1 MRSNTP
7 LDEATAEEQK
17 PEVDPLE
24 VALVLRVPVFQ
35 RGTNARAKAEAMEEF
50 MLLSA
55 YWQGELNEE
64 RHRLIAEAAPHQD
77 EWDKLEGWEPY
88 RDGRTDESVDRA
100 KRVIREDLWDVLQV
114 KRRRVRALSNE
125 IDRLERDASKVSR
138 AYTMLSG
145 G

>member
-1 MRSNTP
+1 MRTAP
-7 LDEATAEEQK
+7 LDEAVKDEPT

-24 VALVLRVPVFQ
+24 VALQLRAPVFP
-35 RGTNARAKAEAMEEF
+35 RGTNSRVKSEQMEEF

-64 RHRLIAEAAPHQD
+64 RHRLIVEAAPHQD

-100 KRVIREDLWDVLQV
+100 KRVIREDLWDILQV
-114 KRRRVRALSNE
+114 KRRRVRALTNE
-125 IDRLERDASKVSR
+125 IDRLERDAAKVSR